1 MLFRKLLVVAL
12 VLAFSATAASAF
24 TVVMRSGRRVEIP
37 NTFTLTKSSLTYETA
52 PGIQVTIP
60 LVSIDVDATERINGQ
75 PAGSF
80 LATAS
85 QPKAP
90 PAEPVRTQRTT
101 PARSITNQDLET
113 YRRARV
119 ENERQRQE
127 LGLPSVEDR
136 RREVEEIDNRTQ
148 EQIREM
154 RSREELEFWRN
165 RAMSLETQMVTT
177 QAQISNMQNQVN
189 DFPWAYPYGVGLV
202 TGGFPFAFD
211 GFNRFDKF
219 GFKHFGFNNFGFN
232 RFGFNNNFGFNAPSP
247 GFRGRLLFTT
257 PRSVNRGG
265 FRGGSVR
272 GGGHGGG
279 VRGGGGRGGRR

>member
-1 MLFRKLLVVAL
+1 MLFRKLLVIAL
-12 VLAFSATAASAF
+12 VLAFSATAANAF

-90 PAEPVRTQRTT
+90 PAEPMQTRRTT
-101 PARSITNQDLET
+101 AARSITNQDLES

-165 RAMSLETQMVTT
+165 RAMSLETQMVAT
-177 QAQISNMQNQVN
+177 QAQIGNMQNQVN
-189 DFPWAYPYGVGLV
+189 DYPWAYPYGVGLV

-219 GFKHFGFNNFGFN
+219 GFNNFGFN
-232 RFGFNNNFGFNAPSP
+232 RFGIQNGLRAPIA

-257 PRSVNRGG
+257 PKTVNHG
-265 FRGGSVR
+265 

-279 VRGGGGRGGRR
+279 PRGGGVHGGGGRGGGGFRGGRR